1 MFLNIKKLLN
11 LLWLIPKAVAGFVF
25 VISKPKTDNRTLYT
39 VNYTL

>member
-11 LLWLIPKAVAGFVF
+11 LLCLKLKAVAGFVF